1 MLTKGQPDLKQEIA
15 VVIAAGMGQRMY
27 PLTLTTPKP
36 LVKVFGKP
44 MIETILDGLVHRGV
58 RHIYVVVG
66 YKKEQFGYLV
76 NQYPNL
82 SLIENL
88 EYAHKNNISSI
99 YAAREVIATADCFV
113 CEADLFVADQR
124 IFEALMQGSCYF
136 GKGFCGHSDD
146 WVLDVEDGKIVRIG
160 KEGDN
165 TFNMAGMSYFLRT
178 DMQKIVHAIEAAYQC
193 AGHEQLYWDE
203 VVDMLVQRG
212 ELSIGVQALD
222 PDAIHELDSVAE
234 LQMLDP
240 SYLEQKGELI
250 DGIEQGK

>member
-99 YAAREVIATADCFV
+99 YAAREVIAD
-113 CEADLFVADQR
+113 R
-124 IFEALMQGSCYF
+124 KS
-136 GKGFCGHSDD
+136 
-146 WVLDVEDGKIVRIG
+146 
-160 KEGDN
+160 
-165 TFNMAGMSYFLRT
+165 
-178 DMQKIVHAIEAAYQC
+178 
-193 AGHEQLYWDE
+193 
-203 VVDMLVQRG
+203 VV
-212 ELSIGVQALD
+212 
-222 PDAIHELDSVAE
+222 
-234 LQMLDP
+234 
-240 SYLEQKGELI
+240 
-250 DGIEQGK
+250 